1 MRTMTLSTSTER
13 GQHRQNCL
21 FSLRL
26 HWKWFED
33 IVALVL
39 GFSLDYDV
47 RSTEQHSQNGDDGE
61 QRENDE
67 TDAVDDHGGELP
79 VQHHLVL
86 LLFPLDPRR
95 DVAQLADNGLQVPLS
110 L

>member
-1 MRTMTLSTSTER
+1 M
-13 GQHRQNCL
+13 
-21 FSLRL
+21 
-26 HWKWFED
+26 
-33 IVALVL
+33 
-39 GFSLDYDV
+39 

-61 QRENDE
+61 ERENDE

-79 VQHHLVL
+79 VEHHLVL

-110 L
+110 LLKKTTGFQLIVCKFLGKIRDTRLSS